1 MGQTAP
7 FAHVPI
13 VPPEVLI
20 NTPLEVVT
28 VTLIEVYVPAG
39 TDMLTPTKAESV
51 CKRVIS
57 YEVGVIGTVTAV
69 PLEGVRVIPATGS
82 VKLSIETPAGGRS
95 KRVILRFALPPPQFV
110 MHPPLFTPLQDAK
123 RKTAAD
129 KVKTDNAFIFI
140 PHPRSA
146 FNCRA
151 VVQLPVSM

>member
-1 MGQTAP
+1 
-7 FAHVPI
+7 
-13 VPPEVLI
+13 LI

-28 VTLIEVYVPAG
+28 VILIEVYVPAG

-57 YEVGVIGTVTAV
+57 YDVGVIGTVTAV

-95 KRVILRFALPPPQFV
+95 NRVILRFALPPPQFV
-110 MHPPLFTPLQDAK
+110 MHPPSFRPLQDAK

-129 KVKTDNAFIFI
+129 KVRTAKAFIFI
-140 PHPRSA
+140 THPRSA

-151 VVQLPVSM
+151 LVKLPVQM